1 MQVIEKYFSDL
12 SPRQIY
18 QFQQLE
24 NLYRSW
30 NQSINV
36 ISRKDIENL
45 YLHHV
50 LHSLAIAKVICFK
63 PGSVIIDAGTGGGFP
78 GIPLAILFPD
88 SHFILVDSVTKKIHV
103 VDAVI
108 HETGL
113 ENCEVKNQRLE
124 KLGDKADFIVSRA
137 ITTIPE
143 LFRWTCKN
151 ILPGSYH
158 LLKNGLLALK
168 GGDLTDEIKNMGVGV
183 KVFHLNTFFDEKYFE
198 TKKIVYIPL

>member
-12 SPRQIY
+12 SPKQIY

-24 NLYRSW
+24 GLYRLW

-36 ISRKDIENL
+36 ISRKDIEYL
-45 YLHHV
+45 YVHHV

-63 PGSVIIDAGTGGGFP
+63 PGSFIIDAGTGGGFP

-88 SHFILVDSVTKKIHV
+88 SHFTLVDSITKKTHV
-103 VDAVI
+103 VDVVI

-124 KLGDKADFIVSRA
+124 KINDKADFIVSRA

-143 LFRWTCKN
+143 LFRWTRKN
-151 ILPGSYH
+151 IIPGGNHH
-158 LLKNGLLALK
+158 LANGLLALK
-168 GGDLTDEIKNMGVGV
+168 GGELTGEIIKMGADV
-183 KVFHLNTFFDEKYFE
+183 KVFHLNTYFDEKFFE
-198 TKKIVYIPL
+198 TKKLVHVPL